1 MGANLQLSGDAIL
14 SFSDK
19 YDMLGVNDPIGFQSA
34 WNKVDLRVGLGGL
47 TGNWEVAAIV
57 KNITDEHTSHSW
69 NPAVYGMGSY
79 TSVTDRGRQ
88 IAVQG
93 IYKW

>member
-1 MGANLQLSGDAIL
+1 MRTIAPENWGGAPVERGGHGGPRGDPEAAGA
-14 SFSDK
+14 S
-19 YDMLGVNDPIGFQSA
+19 
-34 WNKVDLRVGLGGL
+34 NKVDLRVGLGGL